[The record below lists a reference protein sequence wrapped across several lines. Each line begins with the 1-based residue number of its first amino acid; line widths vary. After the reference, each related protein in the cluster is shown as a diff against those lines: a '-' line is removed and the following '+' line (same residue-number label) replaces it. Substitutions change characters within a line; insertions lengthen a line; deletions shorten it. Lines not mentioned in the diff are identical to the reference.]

1 MAADWELAI
10 EEIKNRWTVGA
21 LEAIPAI
28 GSMIA
33 AEPIA
38 GYAGLVSSP
47 YTGSRAGSVVDSVRG
62 SATYQ
67 PRTKEG
73 QSILRGAA
81 NGLGW
86 VMDKAKMVPAGY
98 AGMYQLAAG
107 RGLGDAVDTM
117 ANVRGADYSQTLG
130 DATFETTGSP
140 ALAAAAYSIPTA
152 ISEGVGLKGAGRLK
166 GTALEIGDIG
176 SQGYSKQKGIFA
188 GVKAKNA
195 DLDAM
200 KAAQELA
207 DRGVGR
213 DEIWKNTGWFKDGDG
228 SWKWEID
235 DSQLSLN
242 VDALKDSE
250 HGFKVAGSDVL
261 NHREL
266 KSAYKELDDNLTVS
280 FENKLE
286 SDGSYRSIPASES
299 MGWER
304 EHFIRIKD
312 PAKAISNINEQING
326 WVDNIGEWTKPSYAE
341 EYAKK
346 YGISAS
352 EAAADIAE
360 DLDVI
365 TENIKKAQSYGGKIE
380 LYAST
385 PSVMTHELQHGVQKI
400 EGHSPG
406 GSQLDQSSY
415 DKWMHNKEFYRAE
428 LGGIRSKMSK
438 EPEYTRLQMDAAR
451 AKDIDSARAAAVK
464 VKEFENSYPGYADA
478 AGEFNRAVEYTKYT
492 PHEKYLRIGGEAE
505 ARNAQTRM
513 DYSPEKR
520 RQTPPWETL
529 DVPES
534 EISY

>member
-1 MAADWELAI
+1 MATDQDLAI
-10 EEIKNRWTVGA
+10 EEIKNRQESGVWDWTVGA

-38 GYAGLVSSP
+38 GYVGLVSSP

-86 VMDKAKMVPAGY
+86 VMDKAKMIPAGY

-107 RGLGDAVDTM
+107 RGLGDAADAVG
-117 ANVRGADYSQTLG
+117 NVRGADYSQTLG
-130 DATFETTGSP
+130 DATFEATGSP

-152 ISEGVGLKGAGRLK
+152 IAESVGLKGAGRLK

-176 SQGYSKQKGIFA
+176 SQGYSKQKGMFA
-188 GVKAKNA
+188 GVNAKNA

-228 SWKWEID
+228 HWKWEID
-235 DSQLSLN
+235 DSTSKLRDEGLRSFHYETDLVRQN
-242 VDALKDSE
+242 RMMDHA
-250 HGFKVAGSDVL
+250 
-261 NHREL
+261 
-266 KSAYKELDDNLTVS
+266 NLA
-280 FENKLE
+280 E
-286 SDGSYRSIPASES
+286 SYPDTKNISYRKGADSGAAYDPRSDTIKLAPDAGHPDMFPEARDDLVKSPA
-299 MGWER
+299 
-304 EHFIRIKD
+304 I
-312 PAKAISNINEQING
+312 
-326 WVDNIGEWTKPSYAE
+326 
-341 EYAKK
+341 
-346 YGISAS
+346 
-352 EAAADIAE
+352 
-360 DLDVI
+360 
-365 TENIKKAQSYGGKIE
+365 
-380 LYAST
+380 
-385 PSVMTHELQHGVQKI
+385 HELQHAVASR

-406 GSQLDQSSY
+406 GSPLDQSSY

-428 LGGIRSKMSK
+428 LDGIRAKMSK

-464 VKEFENSYPGYADA
+464 VKEFEDRYPGYADA
-478 AGEFNRAVEYTKYT
+478 AGEFNRAVEYTRYT
-492 PHEKYLRIGGEAE
+492 PHEAYLRLGGEAE

-513 DYSPEKR
+513 NYSPEER